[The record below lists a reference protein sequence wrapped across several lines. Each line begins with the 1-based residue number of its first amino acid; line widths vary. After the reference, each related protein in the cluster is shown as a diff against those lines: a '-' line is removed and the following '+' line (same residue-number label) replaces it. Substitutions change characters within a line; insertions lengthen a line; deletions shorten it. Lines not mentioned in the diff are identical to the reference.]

1 MAPRDGNPD
10 VTRVYRNS
18 ITGTTWIERG
28 AGTPLV
34 VVSDHGDRVEYRWAP
49 PDVSTLVHDD
59 ALDAVEREQLDA
71 QRERLR
77 TALVDQV
84 AGADIAATAKAT
96 VRKIIGEVFGPP

>member
-1 MAPRDGNPD
+1 M
-10 VTRVYRNS
+10 TRVYRDVP
-18 ITGTTWIERG
+18 TGTSWIERG

-34 VVSDHGDRVEYRWAP
+34 VVSDHGDRVEHRWAP
-49 PDVSTLVHDD
+49 PDASTLVYDD
-59 ALDAVEREQLDA
+59 ELHTVEGEQLDA

-84 AGADIAATAKAT
+84 AGADITATAKAT

>member
-1 MAPRDGNPD
+1 M
-10 VTRVYRNS
+10 TRIYRNAVR
-18 ITGTTWIERG
+18 GLTWIERG

-49 PDVSTLVHDD
+49 PAAEVPVWDD
-59 ALDAVEREQLDA
+59 ELHAVETEQLDA